1 MSEFDGEDIQALYGE
16 FLDETKELLHSF
28 NEELVKFESE
38 PHNTDRIKRIFRIAH
53 TLKGNAGFIGLTPLQ
68 ELSHKMENVLG
79 KLRDGQMAFVPEIN
93 DVFFEGL
100 DLCRR
105 VVADFVDDNLGN
117 VSIEGVV
124 AKLDILESGGT
135 LAPAAKAVPAPA
147 SQPVKEAAPA
157 AAPAPTIKPT
167 ETEEVERR
175 TAQEDVQ
182 YMRVSAQRLD
192 RLVNLVGELVAGRS
206 RLLQLKRE
214 IPNKSFEE
222 VVSFISNVASELQTE
237 VLGIRMVPIKQL
249 FNRFYRPVR
258 DTARSKGKDIN
269 LVVEGE
275 NTELDKTIV
284 EAIYDPLLH
293 LVRNAIGHGLEPPSE
308 RIAMGKEPRG
318 TLSLRAYHEQNSIF
332 IEVADDGR
340 GFNVESIR
348 QRAIERGMVSAD
360 EARQISEKEAAD
372 LVFLPGFSTAR
383 EIDDISGRG
392 VGLDVVKTNIERL
405 GGVVNVSWV
414 EGKGTKFTLRLPLTL
429 AILEIFLTEVD
440 GQLYGIPLHYIEETI
455 RIRPREIEHIKGQWI
470 YLLRHRPVTITSL
483 RELFG
488 KPRKDENLDFLPVI
502 VLRVFNRR
510 IGVIVDRLIGK
521 EETVLK
527 SLGPYVD
534 RLAGAGGNWIAGAS
548 ILGSGEVVLIL
559 DVPTLF
565 RSLSTTQIGAGGVA
579 EGI

>member
-1 MSEFDGEDIQALYGE
+1 MSDFDGEDIQALYGE

-28 NEELVKFESE
+28 NEELVKFENE
-38 PHNTDRIKRIFRIAH
+38 PENTDRIKRIFRIAH

-68 ELSHKMENVLG
+68 ELSHRMENVLG
-79 KLRDGQMAFVPEIN
+79 KLRDGQIQFVAEIN

-105 VVADFVDDNLGN
+105 IVADFVDDKLGN
-117 VSIEGVV
+117 VDIDPVL
-124 AKLDILESGGT
+124 AKLDTLEAGGAI
-135 LAPAAKAVPAPA
+135 APAGKPAAAAPSPAVPAPKA
-147 SQPVKEAAPA
+147 QQPA
-157 AAPAPTIKPT
+157 AAPVK
-167 ETEEVERR
+167 ESEEVERR
-175 TAQEDVQ
+175 SAQDEVQ

-222 VVSFISNVASELQTE
+222 VVSFISNVAGELQSE

-269 LVVEGE
+269 LAVQGE
-275 NTELDKTIV
+275 NTELDKTII
-284 EAIYDPLLH
+284 EAIYDPLMH
-293 LVRNAIGHGLEPPSE
+293 LVRNSIGHGIETPSE
-308 RIAMGKEPRG
+308 RIAAGKEPRG

-332 IEVADDGR
+332 IEVVDDGR
-340 GFNVESIR
+340 GFNVERIR
-348 QRAIERGMVSAD
+348 QRAIERGMVSVD

-405 GGVVNVSWV
+405 GGVVSVSWI
-414 EGKGTKFTLRLPLTL
+414 EGQGTKFTLRLPLTL
-429 AILEIFLTEVD
+429 AIMEIFLIEVD

-455 RIRPREIEHIKGQWI
+455 RIRPSAIEKIKGQLV

-488 KPRKDENLDFLPVI
+488 KPAKEDQLDFLPVI

-534 RLAGAGGNWIAGAS
+534 RLAGTDGNWIAGAS

-565 RSLSTTQIGAGGVA
+565 RSLSTAQIGVSGMT
-579 EGI
+579 EGL

>member
-1 MSEFDGEDIQALYGE
+1 M
-16 FLDETKELLHSF
+16 
-28 NEELVKFESE
+28 
-38 PHNTDRIKRIFRIAH
+38 
-53 TLKGNAGFIGLTPLQ
+53 
-68 ELSHKMENVLG
+68 
-79 KLRDGQMAFVPEIN
+79 
-93 DVFFEGL
+93 
-100 DLCRR
+100 
-105 VVADFVDDNLGN
+105 
-117 VSIEGVV
+117 
-124 AKLDILESGGT
+124 
-135 LAPAAKAVPAPA
+135 
-147 SQPVKEAAPA
+147 
-157 AAPAPTIKPT
+157 
-167 ETEEVERR
+167 
-175 TAQEDVQ
+175 
-182 YMRVSAQRLD
+182 
-192 RLVNLVGELVAGRS
+192 NLVGELVAGRS

-222 VVSFISNVASELQTE
+222 VVSFISNVAGELQSE

-258 DTARSKGKDIN
+258 DTARSKGKDIT
-269 LVVEGE
+269 LAVQGE
-275 NTELDKTIV
+275 NTELDKTII
-284 EAIYDPLLH
+284 EAIYDPLMH
-293 LVRNAIGHGLEPPSE
+293 LVRNSIGHGIEPPSE
-308 RIAMGKEPRG
+308 RIAAGKEPRG

-332 IEVADDGR
+332 IEVVDDGR
-340 GFNVESIR
+340 GFNVERIR
-348 QRAIERGMVSAD
+348 QRAIERGMVSVD

-372 LVFLPGFSTAR
+372 LVFLPGFSTAK

-405 GGVVNVSWV
+405 GGVVSVSWV
-414 EGKGTKFTLRLPLTL
+414 EGQGTKFTLRLPLTL
-429 AILEIFLTEVD
+429 AIMEIFLIEVD

-455 RIRPREIEHIKGQWI
+455 RIRPSAVEKIKGQLV

-488 KPRKDENLDFLPVI
+488 KPAKGDELDFLPVI

-534 RLAGAGGNWIAGAS
+534 QLAGSQGNWIAGAS

-565 RSLSTTQIGAGGVA
+565 RSLSAAQIGASGIS
-579 EGI
+579 EGL

>member
-1 MSEFDGEDIQALYGE
+1 MSDFDGEDIQALYGE

-28 NEELVKFESE
+28 NEELVKFENAPE
-38 PHNTDRIKRIFRIAH
+38 DTDRIKRIFRIAH

-68 ELSHKMENVLG
+68 ELAHRMENVLG
-79 KLRDGQMAFVPEIN
+79 KLRDGVLAFAPEIN

-100 DLCRR
+100 DLSRR
-105 VVADFVDDNLGN
+105 IVADFVDDNLGN
-117 VSIEGVV
+117 IDIDPVV
-124 AKLDILESGGT
+124 AKLDTLEAGGSIAPVAPET
-135 LAPAAKAVPAPA
+135 PAAPERSEETP
-147 SQPVKEAAPA
+147 AAP
-157 AAPAPTIKPT
+157 PGNGGS
-167 ETEEVERR
+167 ETERR
-175 TAQEDVQ
+175 SGDEVQ

-222 VVSFISNVASELQTE
+222 VVSFISNVAGELQNE

-258 DTARSKGKDIN
+258 DTARSKGKEIN
-269 LVVEGE
+269 LQVEGE
-275 NTELDKTIV
+275 NTELDKTII
-284 EAIYDPLLH
+284 EAIYDPLMH
-293 LVRNAIGHGLEPPSE
+293 LVRNAIGHGIEQPSE
-308 RIAMGKEPRG
+308 RIALGKEPRG
-318 TLSLRAYHEQNSIF
+318 TLKLRAYHEQNSIF
-332 IEVADDGR
+332 IEIVDDGR
-340 GFNVESIR
+340 GFNVDRIR
-348 QRAIERGMVSAD
+348 RRAIERGLVSAD
-360 EARQISEKEAAD
+360 EARQISEKDAAD
-372 LVFLPGFSTAR
+372 LVFLPGFSTAL

-405 GGVVNVSWV
+405 GGVVSVSWV
-414 EGKGTKFTLRLPLTL
+414 EGQGTKFTLRLPLTL
-429 AILEIFLTEVD
+429 AILEIFLAEVD

-455 RIRPREIEHIKGQWI
+455 RIRPSAIEKIKGQLV

-488 KPRKDENLDFLPVI
+488 SSRADDELDFLPVI

-534 RLAGAGGNWIAGAS
+534 HLAGSDGNWIAGAS

-565 RSLSTTQIGAGGVA
+565 RGLSTTQIGAAGVT
-579 EGI
+579 EGL